1 MIYDRGWKK
10 ITLSN
15 KFISESCC
23 FIYPN
28 NDETIIGIVAGQWI
42 WTLDGRK
49 KKIRDI
55 EDSWLP
61 PWPYNNKE
69 DIHAKLRKGGGP
81 PQYKADTYDFVVD
94 LSGNGYQDII
104 TVGMHKDPICWYE
117 NPGKSDQKWDKHI
130 ITSGGI
136 YESVCFGDLFGTGKQ
151 QLITIPQKPHIAWY
165 EPQQDI
171 RLLWNKY
178 IISELDG
185 DWHGLGIADVNN
197 DGCME
202 VLTKNNIYSLNLDR
216 SKPWKRNNVLVID
229 ENENV
234 SEGFGDVFSLQAV
247 HWQAKS
253 KYPVIFSTCP
263 HGFGFYYWVL
273 EEMKSQCFVYRR
285 YKICDT
291 VSQLHN
297 LKIIVFNNE
306 IYVIT
311 GKRYWAHGKDGDID
325 ANGKAYLLCY
335 KIDCD
340 GKGCCYIID
349 DNSGAGICSD
359 VIVYGNKLY
368 LATSNKKGLFLFI
381 KE

>member
-1 MIYDRGWKK
+1 MIHDKGWKK
-10 ITLSN
+10 KTLSN

-23 FIYPN
+23 FIYSN
-28 NDETIIGIVAGQWI
+28 SKKNSIGIVAGQWI
-42 WTLDGRK
+42 WELNGNKR
-49 KKIRDI
+49 KIRDI

-61 PWPYNNKE
+61 PWPYENKK

-81 PQYKADTYDFVVD
+81 PQYKADTYDFAVD
-94 LSGNGYQDII
+94 LSGKGYQDII

-117 NPGKSDQKWDKHI
+117 NPGEENKKWDKHI
-130 ITSGGI
+130 LTSGGI
-136 YESVCFGDLFGTGKQ
+136 YESVCFGDLFGTGKRQ
-151 QLITIPQKPHIAWY
+151 IVTIPQKNYIAWY

-171 RLLWNKY
+171 KKLWNKY

-197 DGCME
+197 DGDME
-202 VLTKNNIYSLNLDR
+202 VLTKNSIYR
-216 SKPWKRNNVLVID
+216 SNQDNTKLWRRYKVIVID

-234 SEGFGDVFSLQAV
+234 REGFGDVFSIQAV
-247 HWQAKS
+247 DWQAKS
-253 KYPVIFSTCP
+253 KYPVIFSASP

-273 EEMKSQCFVYRR
+273 EDISSERFVYKQ
-285 YKICDT
+285 YTICET

-297 LKIIVFNNE
+297 LKIIEFKSN

-311 GKRYWAHGKDGDID
+311 GKRYWAHGIDGDID

-335 KIDCD
+335 KIDSN
-340 GKGCCYIID
+340 GEGCCYVID
-349 DNSGAGICSD
+349 DDSGAGICSD
-359 VIVYGNKLY
+359 AIVYNNKLY
-368 LATSNKKGLFLFI
+368 LVTSNKKGLFLFE